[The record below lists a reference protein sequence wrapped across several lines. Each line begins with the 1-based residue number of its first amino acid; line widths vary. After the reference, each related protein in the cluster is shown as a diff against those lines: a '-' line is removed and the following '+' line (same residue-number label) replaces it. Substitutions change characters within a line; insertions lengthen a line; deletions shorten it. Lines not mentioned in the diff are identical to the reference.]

1 MLSPS
6 VIKLYQKTLR
16 NREFF
21 FIFFYVAGAKGDE
34 FVELDLPIPNII
46 IYPNNK
52 NGVFIG
58 YFIEGYFGTEK
69 AKKFLED
76 IIKRFEK
83 TFLKLHHIGYIERIK
98 HPPIIDEH
106 TNCHFQMDI
115 IYSLKDFSRILDSLD
130 YKTSKKEKQIE
141 NLKIAKAIGER
152 KTTDDALF
160 DYMRF
165 IAYDYVK
172 ANGKEAL
179 TREYLE
185 KIGEIGNEVLGK
197 TKEFSTIRAKAKSIY
212 NWVMENYN
220 IQEVKNNIKKV
231 KEVKN
236 VNNWNYVRKTK
247 DDEELLMT
255 RKKNIIE
262 INKKRAEKTKRKV
275 YEAIKKLQ
283 KQKENI
289 GIKKVAKVANVSVN
303 TARKYLKQA
312 REEGII

>member
-6 VIKLYQKTLR
+6 VIKFYHNSLKLK
-16 NREFF
+16 EFF
-21 FIFFYVAGAKGDE
+21 FIFFYIAGAKGDE
-34 FVELDLPIPNII
+34 FIEFELPIPNLI
-46 IYPNNK
+46 IYPKNK

-69 AKKFLED
+69 AKAFLAD

-83 TFLKLHHIGYIERIK
+83 TFLKLSHIGYIERIK
-98 HPPIIDEH
+98 HPPIIDEN
-106 TNCHFQMDI
+106 TNCHFQMEV
-115 IYSLKDFSRILDSLD
+115 IYSLKDFSRVLDSLD
-130 YKTSKKEKQIE
+130 NKVSKKEEKIE
-141 NLKIAKAIGER
+141 NLRIAKALGEK

-165 IAYDYVK
+165 IAYDFVK

-197 TKEFSTIRAKAKSIY
+197 TKEFSTIRAKAKAIY
-212 NWVMENYN
+212 NWIIKNYRV
-220 IQEVKNNIKKV
+220 QEVKSNNRI
-231 KEVKN
+231 KEVKH

-247 DDEELLMT
+247 NNEELMMT
-255 RKKNIIE
+255 RKENILE
-262 INKKRAEKTKRKV
+262 INKKRAAKTKRKV
-275 YEAIKKLQ
+275 YEAIKKL
-283 KQKENI
+283 KEQKENI
-289 GIKKVAKVANVSVN
+289 GIKKVAKIANVSVN

-312 REEGII
+312 KEEDLI